1 MPLFDGVFVENL
13 SGSSVHLVMVIT
25 LRGRDVSAIAAAPI
39 TGLPLRHLADIEKV
53 YRQAAYSACGITHD
67 LGFGRDQMARR
78 IYDSKKRIGLIA
90 VDNISSEMAKHT
102 LSLNLRVFRETCSFV
117 REAIY
122 IGRCGSQEED
132 IAEPWTARYRSRTE

>member
-1 MPLFDGVFVENL
+1 
-13 SGSSVHLVMVIT
+13 
-25 LRGRDVSAIAAAPI
+25 
-39 TGLPLRHLADIEKV
+39 
-53 YRQAAYSACGITHD
+53 
-67 LGFGRDQMARR
+67 MARR

>member
-1 MPLFDGVFVENL
+1 
-13 SGSSVHLVMVIT
+13 
-25 LRGRDVSAIAAAPI
+25 
-39 TGLPLRHLADIEKV
+39 
-53 YRQAAYSACGITHD
+53 
-67 LGFGRDQMARR
+67 MARR

-122 IGRCGSQEED
+122 IGR
-132 IAEPWTARYRSRTE
+132 